1 MSSPIYL
8 DALLFGLVL
17 TLFFTFYLRPKRPTL
32 PCPPSPKS
40 EFLIGHARVIPLQRE
55 WEVFSQ
61 WSKDLN
67 SDIVHAEVLGRH
79 IVVLNS
85 MEAAVDLLD
94 KRSANYSDRPDLTML
109 NDDNLMGWGQNTV
122 TRRYDEGWRQARR
135 LIHQRFSKTA
145 VQELWPIQE
154 QEALTFLQKLLADDK
169 RFMRT
174 FREAAA
180 SSVMMATYGYKPLPK
195 DDPFVTRSE
204 IMVEALARAGLP
216 TNYLVNIFPVLRHV
230 PKWFPFA
237 TFKRECEKWRALRDQ
252 VVDEPLEWVQT
263 QLDKGVALPSFS
275 SLLLQQYG
283 KDPVQYDSIKWAAG
297 TMFAAGSDTTICAMA
312 TFFLAMQLYPEV
324 QRKAQEELDAIVG
337 SNRLPNMQDMN
348 HLPYIRCIVKEVL
361 RWIPA
366 VPLGIPHASI
376 DEDVYRGYR
385 IPAGSIVM
393 GNAWAITRN
402 PEVYPD
408 PETFNPDRFLDG
420 TVPDAPVF
428 GFGRRICPGQFF
440 AESSLLLAISH
451 VLLTMN
457 IEKEL
462 GPDGKEIVPPVETT
476 GDSLLCI
483 PKEFGLRLIPRSKAA
498 LDLISTS
505 SSS

>member
-1 MSSPIYL
+1 MAAIYL
-8 DALLFGLVL
+8 DAFFVGLLL
-17 TLFFTFYLRPKRPTL
+17 TLAFTFYLRPKRDKL
-32 PCPPSPKS
+32 PCPPSLKS
-40 EFLIGHARVIPLQRE
+40 EFLIGHARVIPLERE
-55 WEVFSQ
+55 WEVFAS
-61 WSKDLN
+61 WSKQLN
-67 SDIVHAEVLGRH
+67 SDIVHAEVMGRH

-85 MEAAVDLLD
+85 TEATIDLLD
-94 KRSANYSDRPDLTML
+94 KRSSNYSDRPELTML

-122 TRRYDEGWRQARR
+122 TRRYDDGWRRARR

-145 VQELWPIQE
+145 VSELYPIQE
-154 QEALTFLQKLLADDK
+154 QEALSFLQKLLADDT

-204 IMVEALARAGLP
+204 VMVEALARAGLP
-216 TNYLVNIFPVLRHV
+216 TNYLVNIFPVLRYI

-237 TFKRECEKWRALRDQ
+237 GWKRECDKWRELRDQ
-252 VVDEPLEWVQT
+252 VVDEPLEWVQA

-283 KDPVQYDSIKWAAG
+283 KDPVEYDTIKWAAG

-324 QRKAQEELDAIVG
+324 QRKAQAELDAVIG

-376 DEDVYRGYR
+376 EEDVYRGYR

-393 GNAWAITRN
+393 GNVWAITRN

-408 PETFNPDRFLDG
+408 PETFNPDRFSDG

-451 VLLTMN
+451 VLLTLN
-457 IEKEL
+457 IEMER

-476 GDSLLCI
+476 GDSLLCV
-483 PKEFGLRLIPRSKAA
+483 PKEFGIKLVPRSKAS

-505 SSS
+505 AS

>member
-8 DALLFGLVL
+8 DALLFGFL

-135 LIHQRFSKTA
+135 LIHQRFSR
-145 VQELWPIQE
+145 LRPR
-154 QEALTFLQKLLADDK
+154 ALAYPRTRGSHIFTKAPRDDK

-237 TFKRECEKWRALRDQ
+237 TFKRECDKWRALRDQ

-312 TFFLAMQLYPEV
+312 TFFLAMQLYL
-324 QRKAQEELDAIVG
+324 K
-337 SNRLPNMQDMN
+337 LPNMQDMN

-408 PETFNPDRFLDG
+408 PETFNPDRSWTGSARCACVWLW
-420 TVPDAPVF
+420 T
-428 GFGRRICPGQFF
+428 RICPGQFF

-476 GDSLLCI
+476 GDSLLCT

>member
-1 MSSPIYL
+1 MASTIYL
-8 DALLFGLVL
+8 DALLVGLL
-17 TLFFTFYLRPKRPTL
+17 FTLFVTFYLRPKRDKKL
-32 PCPPSPKS
+32 PCPPSLKS
-40 EFLIGHARVIPLQRE
+40 DPLIGHARVIPLERE

-61 WSKDLN
+61 WSKQLD

-85 MEAAVDLLD
+85 IESAVDLLD
-94 KRSANYSDRPDLTML
+94 KRSSNYSDRPELTML

-122 TRRYDEGWRQARR
+122 TRRYDDGWRRARR

-145 VQELWPIQE
+145 VSELYPIQE
-154 QEALTFLQKLLADDK
+154 QEALSFLQKLLADDT

-204 IMVEALARAGLP
+204 VMVEALARAGLP
-216 TNYLVNIFPVLRHV
+216 TNYLVNIFPVLRYI

-237 TFKRECEKWRALRDQ
+237 GWKRECDKWRELRDQ
-252 VVDEPLEWVQT
+252 VVDEPLEWVQA

-283 KDPVQYDSIKWAAG
+283 KDPVEYDTIKWAAG

-312 TFFLAMQLYPEV
+312 TFFLAMQLYPDV
-324 QRKAQEELDAIVG
+324 QRKAQAELDAVVG

-376 DEDVYRGYR
+376 EEDVYRGYR

-393 GNAWAITRN
+393 GNVWAITRN
-402 PEVYPD
+402 PAVYAD
-408 PETFNPDRFLDG
+408 PERFNPDRFLDG

-428 GFGRRICPGQFF
+428 GFGR
-440 AESSLLLAISH
+440 
-451 VLLTMN
+451 
-457 IEKEL
+457 
-462 GPDGKEIVPPVETT
+462 
-476 GDSLLCI
+476 
-483 PKEFGLRLIPRSKAA
+483 
-498 LDLISTS
+498 
-505 SSS
+505 